1 MFSRE
6 EWELFSFIGI
16 ALGLPLSILVFSWEQ
31 RLRRLSEQ
39 EEVYSRLADEYIS
52 FQKLVLQNAD
62 LHLGTTRPVNAL
74 TVDQQERKHVMFD
87 ILTALFERAYILVFT
102 RQMSRQKRRLW
113 QTWEDYMRYWCRRE
127 DYRAVLPEL
136 LEGEDPEF
144 IEHIKR
150 LAAEE
155 STKASGKITAS
166 N

>member
-6 EWELFSFIGI
+6 DWELFSFIGI

-39 EEVYSRLADEYIS
+39 EEVYSRLADEYIN
-52 FQKLVLQNAD
+52 FQKLVLKNVD
-62 LHLGTTRPVNAL
+62 LHLGANRPASAL
-74 TVDQQERKHVMFD
+74 TAEQQERRHIIFD
-87 ILTALFERAYILVFT
+87 ILTALFERAYILVYT
-102 RQMSRQKRRLW
+102 RHMSRQKRRLW

-136 LEGEDPEF
+136 LEGEDPDF
-144 IEHIKR
+144 VEHIKR

-155 STKASGKITAS
+155 STKAASKSGAAI
-166 N
+166 